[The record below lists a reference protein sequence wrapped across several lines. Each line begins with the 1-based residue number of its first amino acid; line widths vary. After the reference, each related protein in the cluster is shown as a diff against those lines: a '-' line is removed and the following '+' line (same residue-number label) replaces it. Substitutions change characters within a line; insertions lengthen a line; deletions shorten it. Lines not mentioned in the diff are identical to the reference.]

1 MKSISEQE
9 FASLN
14 FGIYVIALFG
24 VFSESISKWL
34 TIELSKKK
42 RHQYKKFLLS
52 VYYEATP
59 YFISIIILITGILI
73 ALFPHYLVLLLICSC
88 IGTVL
93 YVYMYLRAW
102 INSIES
108 YIFLGILLLG
118 VPFARLVSSLFLVD
132 ISYLWMFWFILFAGI
147 SLIISSVLF
156 LKSKHKN
163 FFKLEKYKDP
173 NIIKESKIFTN
184 SLIQFAINIFW
195 IADGII
201 LKGVLPTDMYNTY
214 VTYAYIY
221 KFPFLISASFVLVI
235 LGKNILSKSK
245 LEEYKKSLLYSI
257 SLIVAG
263 FSLVI
268 AVDNIWEGK
277 ILSILGYDRYVTEK
291 LTTPFG
297 IAWMVQT
304 LNYLLFSSILKT
316 TDDPQTVNGIAL
328 SYAVSYC
335 LVLFISKGDIFHL
348 TYGILIHGAT
358 YLLMTAIHQYHLLN
372 KAKD

>member
-184 SLIQFAINIFW
+184 SLIQFAINIF
-195 IADGII
+195 
-201 LKGVLPTDMYNTY
+201 
-214 VTYAYIY
+214 
-221 KFPFLISASFVLVI
+221 
-235 LGKNILSKSK
+235 
-245 LEEYKKSLLYSI
+245 
-257 SLIVAG
+257 
-263 FSLVI
+263 
-268 AVDNIWEGK
+268 
-277 ILSILGYDRYVTEK
+277 
-291 LTTPFG
+291 
-297 IAWMVQT
+297 
-304 LNYLLFSSILKT
+304 
-316 TDDPQTVNGIAL
+316 
-328 SYAVSYC
+328 
-335 LVLFISKGDIFHL
+335 
-348 TYGILIHGAT
+348 
-358 YLLMTAIHQYHLLN
+358 
-372 KAKD
+372 